1 MLVLGSL
8 CMPIVCVPLLPLSS
22 PLTRTCPHL
31 FFRLALH
38 NHSNDRST
46 VISVLKSLQ
55 KMVQLPTSQGEV
67 DAALAVFAK
76 EREAALLLYEEEQ
89 LQQHQDK
96 LEQQR
101 LQAEKESEEFWN
113 VDHPAEKKEEHKQ
126 EEEEQEQA
134 SAADDG
140 FQFKPML
147 PAARLFSHD
156 SFLAYLTVALEQ
168 NDKDDGVV
176 CAVFEFLF
184 DVLVSLRGIML
195 PAAAGKGYVDH
206 DNVERGPCCEDG

>member
-1 MLVLGSL
+1 
-8 CMPIVCVPLLPLSS
+8 
-22 PLTRTCPHL
+22 LTHHL

-76 EREAALLLYEEEQ
+76 EREAALLIYEEEQ
-89 LQQHQDK
+89 HQHHEDA

-101 LQAEKESEEFWN
+101 RQAEEDSEEFWN

-126 EEEEQEQA
+126 EEEEQDKTNVT
-134 SAADDG
+134 DDG
-140 FQFKPML
+140 FQFKPLL
-147 PAARLFSHD
+147 PAARLFSHG
-156 SFLAYLTVALEQ
+156 SFLAYLTAALEQ

-176 CAVFEFLF
+176 CAVFDFLF

-195 PAAAGKGYVDH
+195 PAATAKGYVDH
-206 DNVERGPCCEDG
+206 DNVEKGSCCEDG